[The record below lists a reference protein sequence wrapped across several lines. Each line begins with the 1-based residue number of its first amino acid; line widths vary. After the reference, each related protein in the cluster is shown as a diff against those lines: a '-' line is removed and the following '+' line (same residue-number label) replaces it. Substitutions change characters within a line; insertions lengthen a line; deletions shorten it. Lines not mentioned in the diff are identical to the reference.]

1 MRKEVSVRIWDDNNI
16 EVFKGDIVE
25 VLDPSSHLVVQVLEI
40 RDNFIR
46 AKVIELKRESHLKE
60 GQKCQITITDTNK
73 IMMIKLED
81 GEN

>member
-1 MRKEVSVRIWDDNNI
+1 MRKEVSTRIWDDNNV

-25 VLDPSSHLVVQVLEI
+25 FLDPSSHLVLKVLHI
-40 RDNFIR
+40 QDNFI
-46 AKVIELKRESHLKE
+46 KGEVMELKRESHLKE
-60 GQKCQITITDTNK
+60 GQRCQFSITNTQK